1 MFKIISYHI
10 FLILILLLVVSVP
23 YTINAL
29 EYQVQFEGITEESTR
44 SLLEETSQLTTLQ
57 NSPTST
63 AAALQRRADKD
74 ISNLLKALHSQ
85 AYYEA
90 KVKTSINFNATP
102 VIVKIEIKTGPVY
115 PLTSFRIIPAD
126 DTTSDQADSYPFAA
140 ISHSDLDII
149 INGPAFPKYIINA
162 EDILIKR
169 MEREGYPL
177 AKIVK
182 REVIADQATKTVSV
196 ILHVDSGLLA
206 KFGETTITGQK
217 RVKDIFFCRKITWQ
231 QGCIYQP
238 QQVARTLN
246 ALEASGLFSSINI
259 SYEDELDENGMLPMN
274 IAVTEAKHRS
284 IGFGLNYD
292 TDLGPGLSAEW
303 ENRNLRGMGEKLSF
317 VTNIWVRKKEGTLR
331 YIKPDFCRP
340 RQDLIWTAEVMN
352 LETRGFEES
361 SLSLSGIIERQW
373 NDNIRFS
380 YGGMFKRLRNWDS
393 DNNGSFNLVK
403 TPLQFM
409 WHKTNSLLDPT
420 NGSIVLLKSIP
431 TLQTMSPRFAYSIN
445 TLSTSLYLPL
455 RSDQRFVLAGKATFG
470 SIWGTSKHSI
480 PPSERFY
487 AGSDNLLRGY
497 RYLSVSPINSEN
509 KPIGGRSMM
518 IYSLEARMR
527 LTESLGFVTFWDIG
541 NVYANPYP
549 QLNHKQ
555 LQAVGIG
562 ARYHTPVGPLR
573 LDIAFPLNPRKHIDN
588 RFQIYFSIGQA
599 F

>member
-1 MFKIISYHI
+1 MFRIVTFSI
-10 FLILILLLVVSVP
+10 FWTLILVASIPCVG
-23 YTINAL
+23 NAL
-29 EYQVQFEGITEESTR
+29 EYTVQFEGVTDESMHN
-44 SLLEETSQLTTLQ
+44 LLEETSQLATLQ
-57 NSPTST
+57 NLSAST

-90 KVKTSINFNATP
+90 KVKTSINFNVNPA
-102 VIVKIEIKTGPVY
+102 VVKIEVDAGPVY
-115 PLTSFRIIPAD
+115 PFSSFSIVPSNDATPDQTS
-126 DTTSDQADSYPFAA
+126 SYPFAA
-140 ISHSDLDII
+140 ISNLDLDID
-149 INGPAFPKYIINA
+149 INGPALPKYIINA

-182 REVIADQATKTVSV
+182 REVIADQATKSVSV
-196 ILHVDSGLLA
+196 ILHVDSGILA
-206 KFGETTITGQK
+206 RFGETTITGQK
-217 RVKDIFFCRKITWQ
+217 RVQDIFFCRKITWQ
-231 QGCIYQP
+231 KGCIYQP
-238 QQVARTLN
+238 EQVARTLN
-246 ALEASGLFSSINI
+246 ALEASGLFSTINI
-259 SYEDELDENGMLPMN
+259 SYEDEVDENGLLPMN
-274 IAVTEAKHRS
+274 IAVSEAKHRS

-340 RQDLIWTAEVMN
+340 RQDLIWTAEAMN
-352 LETRGFEES
+352 LATRGFEES
-361 SLSLSGIIERQW
+361 SLSLSGVIERQW
-373 NDNIRFS
+373 NDQIRFS

-403 TPLQFM
+403 APLQFM

-420 NGSIVLLKSIP
+420 NGSVALLKCTP
-431 TLQTMSPRFAYSIN
+431 TLQTMSPAFAYVIN
-445 TLSTSLYLPL
+445 TLSASIYLPL
-455 RSDQRFVLAGKATFG
+455 RKDQRFVIAGKATFG
-470 SIWGTSKHSI
+470 SIWGANKHSI

-497 RYLSVSPINSEN
+497 RYLSVSPLNCDN

-527 LTESLGFVTFWDIG
+527 LTETIGFVTFWDIG
-541 NVYANPYP
+541 NVYAEPYP
-549 QLNHKQ
+549 QFDHKQ
-555 LQAVGIG
+555 LQSVGVG

>member
-1 MFKIISYHI
+1 MFKKNAFRLFWIILFSYI
-10 FLILILLLVVSVP
+10 PCAID
-23 YTINAL
+23 AL
-29 EYQVQFEGITEESTR
+29 EYQVQFEGSMEENTR
-44 SLLEETSQLTTLQ
+44 NLVEETSQLAALQ
-57 NSPTST
+57 DSPAST

-85 AYYEA
+85 AYYGA
-90 KVKTSINFNATP
+90 KVKTSINFDVSPA
-102 VIVKIEIKTGPVY
+102 IVKIEIDTGPTY
-115 PLTSFRIIPAD
+115 PLASFRIIPSEDASSGQ
-126 DTTSDQADSYPFAA
+126 TCPYPFAA
-140 ISHSDLDII
+140 INILDLGMI
-149 INGPAFPKYIINA
+149 INTPALPINIINA
-162 EDILIKR
+162 EDMLIKR
-169 MEREGYPL
+169 MEQEGYPL

-182 REVIADQATKTVSV
+182 REVVADQASKTVSV
-196 ILHVDSGLLA
+196 VLHVNSGPLA
-206 KFGETTITGQK
+206 RFGETTISGQK
-217 RVKDIFFCRKITWQ
+217 RVQDIFFCRKITWQ

-238 QQVARTLN
+238 EQVARTLN

-259 SYEDELDENGMLPMN
+259 CHGDETDENGMLPMN

-317 VTNIWVRKKEGTLR
+317 VTNIWMRKKEGTLR

-361 SLSLSGIIERQW
+361 SLSLSGVIERQW

-420 NGSIVLLKSIP
+420 NGSVVLLKSTP

-445 TLSTSLYLPL
+445 TISGSLYLPL
-455 RSDQRFVLAGKATFG
+455 RKDQRFVLAGKATLG

-497 RYLSVSPINSEN
+497 RYLSVSPLNHDN
-509 KPIGGRSMM
+509 KPVGGRSMM
-518 IYSLEARMR
+518 VYSLEARMR
-527 LTESLGFVTFWDIG
+527 LTESIGFVTFWDVG
-541 NVYANPYP
+541 NVYADPYP
-549 QLNHKQ
+549 QLDHKQ
-555 LQAVGIG
+555 LNAVGIG

-573 LDIAFPLNPRKHIDN
+573 LDVAFPLNPRKHVDN
-588 RFQIYFSIGQA
+588 KFQVYFSIGQA

>member
-1 MFKIISYHI
+1 MFKTVT
-10 FLILILLLVVSVP
+10 LNLLLPFLFAFSFSC
-23 YTINAL
+23 TIEAL
-29 EYQVQFEGITEESTR
+29 DYQVQFEGEMEECTH
-44 SLLEETSQLTTLQ
+44 SLLEEASLLTTLQ
-57 NSPTST
+57 NTPPST
-63 AAALQRRADKD
+63 TAALQRRADKD
-74 ISNLLKALHSQ
+74 KINLQKALQSQ
-85 AYYEA
+85 AYYGA
-90 KVKTSINFNATP
+90 KIKTLINFDSAPIT
-102 VIVKIEIKTGPVY
+102 IKINVDTGPVY
-115 PLTSFRIIPAD
+115 PLSAFSVIASS
-126 DTTSDQADSYPFAA
+126 DTLSSSCPYPFEA
-140 ISHSDLDII
+140 ISHRSLDIV
-149 INGPAFPKYIINA
+149 INAPALPQHIINA
-162 EDILIKR
+162 EDRLIKR

-182 REVIADQATKTVSV
+182 RQVIADQAAHTVSV
-196 ILHVDSGLLA
+196 ILHVDSGPLA
-206 KFGETTITGQK
+206 KFGETTIKGQK
-217 RVKDIFFCRKITWQ
+217 RVKDVFFCRKIAWQ
-231 QGCIYQP
+231 EGGIYEP
-238 QQVARTLN
+238 ELVARTLN

-259 SYEDELDENGMLPMN
+259 NYENAADEDGMLPMT

-331 YIKPDFCRP
+331 YIKPDFCLP
-340 RQDLIWTAEVMN
+340 RQDFIWTVEAMN

-373 NDNIRFS
+373 NDYIRFS

-403 TPLQFM
+403 APLQFM

-420 NGSIVLLKSIP
+420 KGGTILLKSTP

-445 TLSTSLYLPL
+445 TASGTIYVPL
-455 RSDQRFVLAGKATFG
+455 RRDRRFVLAGKATIG

-497 RYLSVSPINSEN
+497 RYLSVSPLNHDN

-527 LTESLGFVTFWDIG
+527 LNETLGFVTFYDIG
-541 NVYANPYP
+541 NVYSSPYP
-549 QLNHKQ
+549 QINHKQ
-555 LQAVGIG
+555 LQSVGVG

-573 LDIAFPLNPRKHIDN
+573 VDVAFPLNPRKHIDN

>member
-1 MFKIISYHI
+1 MLKIIAFRLFWI
-10 FLILILLLVVSVP
+10 ILFANISCALD
-23 YTINAL
+23 AL
-29 EYQVQFEGITEESTR
+29 EYQVQFEGAMEENTR
-44 SLLEETSQLTTLQ
+44 NLLEETSQLATLQ
-57 NSPTST
+57 ESSAST

-74 ISNLLKALHSQ
+74 ISNLLKALHSL
-85 AYYEA
+85 AYYGA
-90 KVKTSINFNATP
+90 KVKTSIHFDLHPA
-102 VIVKIEIKTGPVY
+102 VVKIEIDTGPVY
-115 PLTSFRIIPAD
+115 PLTSFRIIASEDAAPGQ
-126 DTTSDQADSYPFAA
+126 TCPYPFAA
-140 ISHSDLDII
+140 INILDLGII
-149 INGPAFPKYIINA
+149 INTPALPINIINA
-162 EDILIKR
+162 EDMLIKR
-169 MEREGYPL
+169 MEEEGYPL

-182 REVIADQATKTVSV
+182 REVVADQASRTVSV
-196 ILHVDSGLLA
+196 LLHVDSGPLA
-206 KFGETTITGQK
+206 RFGETTISGQK
-217 RVKDIFFCRKITWQ
+217 RVQDIFFCRKITWQ
-231 QGCIYQP
+231 PGCIYQP
-238 QQVARTLN
+238 EQVARTLN

-259 SYEDELDENGMLPMN
+259 YHGDETDENGMLPIN

-317 VTNIWVRKKEGTLR
+317 ITNIWVRKKEGTLR

-340 RQDLIWTAEVMN
+340 RQDLIWTAEAMN

-361 SLSLSGIIERQW
+361 SLSLSGVIERQW

-420 NGSIVLLKSIP
+420 NGSVVLLKSTP

-445 TLSTSLYLPL
+445 TLSGSLYLPL
-455 RSDQRFVLAGKATFG
+455 RKDQRFVLAGKATLG

-497 RYLSVSPINSEN
+497 RYLSVSPLNHEH
-509 KPIGGRSMM
+509 KPIGGRSIM

-527 LTESLGFVTFWDIG
+527 LTESIGFVTFWDVG
-541 NVYANPYP
+541 NVYADPFP
-549 QLNHKQ
+549 QLDHKQ
-555 LQAVGIG
+555 LNAVGVG

-573 LDIAFPLNPRKHIDN
+573 LDVAFPLNPRKHVDN
-588 RFQIYFSIGQA
+588 RFQVYFSIGQA

>member
-1 MFKIISYHI
+1 MFKNVTHQLLLIL
-10 FLILILLLVVSVP
+10 FLIATPCIS
-23 YTINAL
+23 NAL
-29 EYQVQFEGITEESTR
+29 EYTVQFEGVTDESLR
-44 SLLEETSQLTTLQ
+44 NLLEETSQLSSLQ

-74 ISNLLKALHSQ
+74 FSNILKALHSR

-90 KVKTSINFNATP
+90 KVKTNINFNATP
-102 VIVKIEIKTGPVY
+102 AIVKIDVDTGPVY
-115 PLTSFRIIPAD
+115 SLSSFRIISSND
-126 DTTSDQADSYPFAA
+126 DNSDQTSCYPFES
-140 ISHSDLDII
+140 IDESDLDIT
-149 INGPAFPKYIINA
+149 INGPALPEYIINA

-182 REVIADQATKTVSV
+182 REVIADQESKSVSV
-196 ILHVDSGLLA
+196 VLHVNSGILA

-231 QGCIYQP
+231 KGCTYQP
-238 QQVARTLN
+238 EQVARTLN
-246 ALEASGLFSSINI
+246 ALEASGLFSTINI
-259 SYEDELDENGMLPMN
+259 SYADEVDENGLLPMT
-274 IAVTEAKHRS
+274 IAVNEAKHRS
-284 IGFGLNYD
+284 IGLGLNYD

-303 ENRNLRGMGEKLSF
+303 ENRNLFGRGEKLSF

-331 YIKPDFCRP
+331 YTKPDFCRP

-373 NDNIRFS
+373 NDNIRYS

-409 WHKTNSLLDPT
+409 WHKTNGLLDPT
-420 NGSIVLLKSIP
+420 SGSVALLKCTP
-431 TLQTMSPRFAYSIN
+431 TLQTMSPAFAYAIN
-445 TLSTSLYLPL
+445 TASASIYLPL
-455 RSDQRFVLAGKATFG
+455 RKDHRFVLAGKATLG
-470 SIWGTSKHSI
+470 SIWGANKHSI

-487 AGSDNLLRGY
+487 AGMDNLLRGY
-497 RYLSVSPINSEN
+497 RYLTVSPLNCDN

-518 IYSLEARMR
+518 IYSVEARMR
-527 LTESLGFVTFWDIG
+527 FTETIGFVTFWDIG
-541 NVYANPYP
+541 NVYAEPYP

-555 LQAVGIG
+555 LQSVGVG

-573 LDIAFPLNPRKHIDN
+573 LDVAFPLNPRKHIDN

>member
-1 MFKIISYHI
+1 MFKKNAFRLFWIILFSYI
-10 FLILILLLVVSVP
+10 PCAID
-23 YTINAL
+23 AL
-29 EYQVQFEGITEESTR
+29 EYQVQFEGSMEENTR
-44 SLLEETSQLTTLQ
+44 NLVEETSQLAALQ
-57 NSPTST
+57 DSPAST

-85 AYYEA
+85 AYYGA
-90 KVKTSINFNATP
+90 KVKTSINFDVSPA
-102 VIVKIEIKTGPVY
+102 IVKIEIDTGPTY
-115 PLTSFRIIPAD
+115 PLASFRIIPSEDASSGQ
-126 DTTSDQADSYPFAA
+126 TCPYPFAA
-140 ISHSDLDII
+140 INILDLGMI
-149 INGPAFPKYIINA
+149 INTPALPINIINA
-162 EDILIKR
+162 EDMLIKR
-169 MEREGYPL
+169 MEQEGYPL

-182 REVIADQATKTVSV
+182 REVVADQASKTVSV
-196 ILHVDSGLLA
+196 VLHVNSGPLA
-206 KFGETTITGQK
+206 RFGETTISGQK
-217 RVKDIFFCRKITWQ
+217 RVQDIFFCRKITWQ

-238 QQVARTLN
+238 EQVARTLN

-259 SYEDELDENGMLPMN
+259 CHGDETDENGMLPMN

-317 VTNIWVRKKEGTLR
+317 VTNIWMRKKEGTLR

-361 SLSLSGIIERQW
+361 SLSLSGVIERQW

-420 NGSIVLLKSIP
+420 NGSVVLLKSTP

-445 TLSTSLYLPL
+445 TISGSLYLPL
-455 RSDQRFVLAGKATFG
+455 RKDQRFVLAGKATLG

-497 RYLSVSPINSEN
+497 RYLSVSPLNHDN
-509 KPIGGRSMM
+509 KPVGGRSMM
-518 IYSLEARMR
+518 VYSLEARMR
-527 LTESLGFVTFWDIG
+527 LTESIGFVTFWDVG
-541 NVYANPYP
+541 NVYADPYP
-549 QLNHKQ
+549 QLDHKQ
-555 LQAVGIG
+555 LNAVGVG

-573 LDIAFPLNPRKHIDN
+573 LDVAFPLNPRKHVDN
-588 RFQIYFSIGQA
+588 KFQVYFSIGQA